1 MSANESEID
10 GLFRRLPVQFR
21 NTYDNLADIHSA
33 NMLYKYSYEAFVDGQ
48 MLQKAIES
56 GTIEFGL
63 TSSGKAISRVND
75 YLHFLLGNGIVADV
89 FSEYRNAVKSL
100 MSALVYKYSTQD
112 T

>member
-1 MSANESEID
+1 
-10 GLFRRLPVQFR
+10 
-21 NTYDNLADIHSA
+21 
-33 NMLYKYSYEAFVDGQ
+33 MLYKYSYEAFVDGQ

-63 TSSGKAISRVND
+63 TSSGKSISRVHD